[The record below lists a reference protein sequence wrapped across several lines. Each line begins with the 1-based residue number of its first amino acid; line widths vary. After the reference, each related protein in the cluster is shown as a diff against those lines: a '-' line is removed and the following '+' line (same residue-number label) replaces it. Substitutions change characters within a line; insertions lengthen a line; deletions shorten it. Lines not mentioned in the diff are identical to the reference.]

1 MELKKIRETADD
13 LLYGYTDEMGLKD
26 KNTGK
31 YIKDENDEYIL
42 VKPKFS
48 IIKLNKGSLMGID
61 PKQELSTMV
70 IRPIKFINKI
80 SSVKWYLRKIIE
92 NITKYYQ
99 KTGEYLEEDKEIFM
113 RNPGDMYLQDLE
125 DTI

>member
-42 VKPKFS
+42 VEPKFS

-70 IRPIKFINKI
+70 IRPIKFIFPTTEIVTELKIAATIKDKILINLTGFPKLINI
-80 SSVKWYLRKIIE
+80 SSFK
-92 NITKYYQ
+92 
-99 KTGEYLEEDKEIFM
+99 
-113 RNPGDMYLQDLE
+113 
-125 DTI
+125 